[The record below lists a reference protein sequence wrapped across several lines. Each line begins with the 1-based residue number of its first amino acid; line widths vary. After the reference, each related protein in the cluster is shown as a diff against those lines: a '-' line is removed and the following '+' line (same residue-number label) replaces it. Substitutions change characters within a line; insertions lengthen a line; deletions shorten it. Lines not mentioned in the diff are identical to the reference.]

1 MKTVL
6 QIHCQLAVVKFYIF
20 LCLPSTIK
28 GYYLLSKFE
37 VNILFDN
44 NITEEFPAS
53 SEVYL

>member
-6 QIHCQLAVVKFYIF
+6 QIRCQLAVVKFYIF
-20 LCLPSTIK
+20 LCLPSTVK
-28 GYYLLSKFE
+28 GYYLPSKFE